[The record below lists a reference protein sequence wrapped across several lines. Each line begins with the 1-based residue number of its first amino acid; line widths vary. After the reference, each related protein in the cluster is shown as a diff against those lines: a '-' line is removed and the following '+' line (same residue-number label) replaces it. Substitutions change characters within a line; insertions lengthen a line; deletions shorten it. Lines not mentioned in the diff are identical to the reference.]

1 MNEET
6 CMFRF
11 IGVAAL
17 CAAMLGAA
25 DLRAQAEWPVKPV
38 RIIVPSSPGG
48 GTDTIARLL
57 ATHFSSALGQQFVID
72 NRAGAA
78 GLIGYQIAART
89 AGDGY
94 TLLVA
99 PTTITSIHLVV
110 KNPQFDVVK
119 DFAPI
124 TQVVASAQVL
134 VVHPS
139 LPASSVRDLVALAK
153 KNPNELTFA
162 SPGEGSVPHLAMEL
176 LKNMA
181 GIRMTHIPYKGVTP
195 GLTDVIGG
203 RVAAMLV
210 NVISARPHID
220 AGKLRAL
227 AVSSRKRAASLP
239 AVPTVSEAG
248 YGDYE
253 ALQWFGLFA
262 AVGTPPR
269 VLSRLHTLSV
279 AALRDPE
286 TKKRLADEEPI
297 GNSPAEFAKVIS
309 AEVAKWTK
317 VARAANLQPQ

>member
-1 MNEET
+1 MLSAVL
-6 CMFRF
+6 F
-11 IGVAAL
+11 VLAASVTL
-17 CAAMLGAA
+17 PLGAH
-25 DLRAQAEWPVKPV
+25 AQTDWPLKPV

-57 ATHFSSALGQQFVID
+57 GTHFSSALGQQFVID

-99 PTTITSIHLVV
+99 PTTITSIHLVT
-110 KNPQFDVVK
+110 KNPQFDVTR

-124 TQVVASAQVL
+124 TQVVASTQAL

-139 LPASSVRDLVALAK
+139 IPAKTVQELVAIARK
-153 KNPNELTFA
+153 SPELTFA

-176 LKNMA
+176 LKLMT
-181 GIRMTHIPYKGVTP
+181 GMQMTHVPYKGVSP
-195 GLTDVIGG
+195 ALTDVIGG
-203 RVAAMLV
+203 RVSAMLV
-210 NVISARPHID
+210 NVISAKPHID
-220 AGKLRAL
+220 AGRLRAV
-227 AVSSRKRAASLP
+227 AVSARKRADALP
-239 AVPTVSEAG
+239 GVPTIAEAG

-253 ALQWFGLFA
+253 ALLWFGLFA
-262 AVGTPPR
+262 TAGTPPR
-269 VLSRLHTLSV
+269 ILSRLHTLTV

-297 GNSPAEFAKVIS
+297 GNSPEEFGRVIK
-309 AEVAKWTK
+309 AEVSKWTK
-317 VARAANLQPQ
+317 VARAAKLQAQ

>member
-1 MNEET
+1 
-6 CMFRF
+6 MFRSLCL
-11 IGVAAL
+11 VATGL
-17 CAAMLGAA
+17 CLAATPHAY
-25 DLRAQAEWPVKPV
+25 AQNEWPLKPV

-57 ATHFSSALGQQFVID
+57 GAHFSSALGQQFVID

-99 PTTITSIHLVV
+99 PTTITSIHLVT
-110 KNPQFDVVK
+110 KNPQFEVTK

-124 TQVVASAQVL
+124 TQVVASTQAL

-139 LPASSVRDLVALAK
+139 VPAKSVQELVALAK
-153 KNPNELTFA
+153 KSPDLTFA

-176 LKNMA
+176 LKLMT
-181 GIRMTHIPYKGVTP
+181 GTQMTHVPYKGVSP
-195 GLTDVIGG
+195 ALTDVIGG
-203 RVAAMLV
+203 RVSAMLV
-210 NVISARPHID
+210 NVISAKPHID
-220 AGKLRAL
+220 AGRLRAL
-227 AVSSRKRAASLP
+227 AVSARKRADALP
-239 AVPTVSEAG
+239 SVPTVTEAG

-262 AVGTPPR
+262 TAGTPPR
-269 VLSRLHTLSV
+269 ILSRLHTLTV
-279 AALRDPE
+279 AALREPE

-297 GNSPAEFAKVIS
+297 GNSPEEFAKVIR

-317 VARAANLQPQ
+317 VARAAKLQAS

>member
-1 MNEET
+1 
-6 CMFRF
+6 MFRSLCLM
-11 IGVAAL
+11 AASL
-17 CAAMLGAA
+17 CLTAPAH
-25 DLRAQAEWPVKPV
+25 AQPDWPLKPV

-57 ATHFSSALGQQFVID
+57 GAHFSNVLGQQFVID

-99 PTTITSIHLVV
+99 PTTITSIHLVT
-110 KNPQFDVVK
+110 KNPQFDVTK

-124 TQVVASAQVL
+124 TQVVASTQAL

-139 LPASSVRDLVALAK
+139 VAAKSVQDLVALARK
-153 KNPNELTFA
+153 GPDLTFA

-176 LKNMA
+176 LKLMT
-181 GIRMTHIPYKGVTP
+181 GMQMTHIPYKGVSP
-195 GLTDVIGG
+195 ALTDVIGG
-203 RVAAMLV
+203 RVSAMLV
-210 NVISARPHID
+210 NVISAKPHID
-220 AGKLRAL
+220 GGRLRAL
-227 AVSSRKRAASLP
+227 AVSARKRADALP
-239 AVPTVSEAG
+239 NVPTVTEAG

-262 AVGTPPR
+262 TAGTPPR
-269 VLSRLHTLSV
+269 ILSRLHTLTV
-279 AALRDPE
+279 AVLREPE

-297 GNSPAEFAKVIS
+297 GNSPDEFARVIK

-317 VARAANLQPQ
+317 VARAAKLQAQ